1 MAAIRDHRPFPWRLN
16 GRRSEA
22 FVRGGPRRGTITLH
36 RKLDGGL
43 LAEGH
48 WAVHGV
54 EVTLHLCAIGRTPA
68 GARAALAELTPLL
81 ARCFPRRRLQ
91 AVIDRGRVRTTVRM
105 PRRTA
110 TPRSCCGAMPAALR
124 IAIASVLRD
133 VPAEYA
139 ASRGLPRVAE
149 VRRLARAGFDLSG
162 RECWLRPDAARR
174 WRALAAAAGRDGIP
188 IALVSGFRSAA
199 YQARIIERK
208 RARGEAMAHILAV
221 NAAPG
226 HSEHHAGT
234 AVDIG
239 VPGLPPV
246 DAAFEGSVAFRWLS
260 ANAARLR
267 LRMSYPRDNPHGILF
282 EPWHWR
288 FMP

>member
-1 MAAIRDHRPFPWRLN
+1 MAAVRDHRPFPWRLN

-22 FVRGGPRRGTITLH
+22 FVRGGPRRGTIALH

-43 LAEGH
+43 LAEGR
-48 WAVHGV
+48 WTVRGAVVVLRLHAAGRAIAGV
-54 EVTLHLCAIGRTPA
+54 
-68 GARAALAELTPLL
+68 RAAVAELAPLL
-81 ARCFPRRRLQ
+81 ARSFPRRLLRLEIGSGRRWE
-91 AVIDRGRVRTTVRM
+91 AVRIG
-105 PRRTA
+105 PR
-110 TPRSCCGAMPAALR
+110 CGAPRAGGGAVPAALR
-124 IAIASVLRD
+124 AAIATVLRE
-133 VPAEYA
+133 VPADYA

-149 VRRLARAGFDLSG
+149 ARRLARAGFDLSG

-174 WRALAAAAGRDGIP
+174 WRALAAAAGRDGIA
-188 IALVSGFRSAA
+188 IALVSGFRSAT

-208 RARGEAMAHILAV
+208 RARGESMTRILAV

-234 AVDIG
+234 AVDVG

-246 DAAFEGSVAFRWLS
+246 DGSFEATPAHAWLQQQ
-260 ANAARLR
+260 AARRNLR
-267 LRMSYPRDNPHGILF
+267 LSYPRDNPHGILH

-288 FMP
+288 FMD

>member
-1 MAAIRDHRPFPWRLN
+1 MAAVRDHRPFPWRLN

-22 FVRGGPRRGTITLH
+22 FVRGGPRRGTIALH

-43 LAEGH
+43 LAEGR
-48 WAVHGV
+48 WALRGAVVVLRLHAAGRAIAGV
-54 EVTLHLCAIGRTPA
+54 
-68 GARAALAELTPLL
+68 RATLAELTPLL

-91 AVIDRGRVRTTVRM
+91 AEIDRGRVRTTVQL
-105 PRRTA
+105 PRRA
-110 TPRSCCGAMPAALR
+110 AAPRSCCGAQPAALR
-124 IAIASVLRD
+124 AAIASVLSE
-133 VPAEYA
+133 VPADYA

-149 VRRLARAGFDLSG
+149 ARRLARAGFDLSG

-174 WRALAAAAGRDGIP
+174 WRALAAAAGRDGIA

-208 RARGEAMAHILAV
+208 RARGESMAHILAV

-234 AVDIG
+234 AVDVG

-246 DAAFEGSVAFRWLS
+246 DGSFEATPAYAWLHRQ
-260 ANAARLR
+260 ATQRRLR
-267 LRMSYPRDNPHGILF
+267 LSYPRDNPHGILH

-288 FMP
+288 FMD